1 VKKYFLTILT
11 FFIFVNPVLGKQI
24 DRIVAKINGD
34 VILASELDENVNSF
48 MLQAQIP
55 GSPDEIRRKIL
66 DQMIDEKILLQE
78 ARNENIDA
86 TDDEIKTALQNL
98 RDKFPTKEDFNREL
112 RKQGLTIIELQA
124 NLIKQLKIM
133 KLVEKNVKRKIQV
146 SNKEVDDYYFTHQ
159 NQSKEDIKNV
169 IFDKKFNESY
179 SKWMQKIRND
189 AVVDIKL

>member
-1 VKKYFLTILT
+1 MKKYFLTILT